1 MNLSSAAR
9 IVADLRVWLETAPA
23 GARLPSSRELSER
36 YKASPVTV
44 QKAMRMLVALGL
56 VESRPG
62 AGSFA
67 LGRRAA
73 ARPLDFSWQT
83 GALRSAAHPLPALSA
98 PLRETAVDKISLH
111 AGYPAKELLPERA
124 VRAALVRAARGDAA
138 IVKSPAGGLPEL
150 QAWFASELASVT
162 PSGVTPVAARDVLVV
177 PGTQSALSSI
187 FRVLA
192 GAGQPVIME
201 SPSYWGAILAAAQAG
216 VTIVPIPSGPE
227 GPEPADLEAAFAES
241 GAKVFYAQP
250 NYANPTGAQWSPS
263 LREKMLSV
271 VRAQGAF
278 LIEDDWAKD
287 FGIDNVPTPMA
298 AYDDTGHI
306 IYIRSLAKSV
316 SPAVRIGAVIARGPV
331 RERLQADRNAESMY
345 VSGMLQ
351 AAALE
356 VVLQPAWRSHLRSL
370 RGQLR
375 ERRDLL
381 ASGVTRFMPQA
392 TLDHLPRGGLNLWV
406 QLPDEIDLP
415 RLVQECERRGVL
427 IAAGSE
433 WFPAEQPGNFVR
445 LNYAGPDPARFT
457 EGTAVIGAAMR
468 QQLDASG

>member
-1 MNLSSAAR
+1 MKTSSADR
-9 IVADLRVWLETAPA
+9 IVTELRGWLETAPA
-23 GARLPSSRELSER
+23 GAQLPSSRELAER
-36 YKASPVTV
+36 YQASPVTV
-44 QKAMRMLVALGL
+44 QKAMRMLVSLGL

-62 AGSFA
+62 AGSFV
-67 LGRRAA
+67 LGRRSAA
-73 ARPLDFSWQT
+73 KPLDFAWQT
-83 GALRSAAHPLPALSA
+83 GALRQAGRPLPALSA
-98 PLRETAVDKISLH
+98 PLRETAADKIALH

-138 IVKSPAGGLPEL
+138 ITKSPAAGLPEL
-150 QAWFASELASVT
+150 QAWFSSELAGVT
-162 PSGVTPVAARDVLVV
+162 PSGVTPVSARDVLIV
-177 PGTQSALSSI
+177 PGTQSALSTI

-192 GAGQPVIME
+192 GAGQSIIME

-216 VTIVPIPSGPE
+216 VTIVPIPSGPD
-227 GPEPADLEAAFAES
+227 GPDPSDLEAAFAES

-250 NYANPTGAQWSPS
+250 NYANPTGAQWAPS
-263 LREKMLSV
+263 LRDSILAV
-271 VRAQGAF
+271 VRSEGAF

-287 FGIDNVPTPMA
+287 FGIDSAASPMA

-306 IYIRSLAKSV
+306 VYIRSLAKSV

-345 VSGMLQ
+345 VSGLLQ

-381 ASGVTRFMPQA
+381 AASLASMVPQA

-406 QLPDEIDLP
+406 RLPDEIDLP
-415 RLVQECERRGVL
+415 RLVQDCELRGVL
-427 IAAGSE
+427 IAAGSD
-433 WFPAEQPGNFVR
+433 WFPADQPGNYIR
-445 LNYAGPDPARFT
+445 LNYAGPDPARFP
-457 EGTAVIGAAMR
+457 EGAKLIGEALQ
-468 QQLDASG
+468 QQLEELA